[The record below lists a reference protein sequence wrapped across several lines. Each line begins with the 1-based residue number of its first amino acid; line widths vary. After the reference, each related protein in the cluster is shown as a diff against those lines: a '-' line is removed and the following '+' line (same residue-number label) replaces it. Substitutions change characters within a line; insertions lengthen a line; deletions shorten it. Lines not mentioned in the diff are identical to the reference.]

1 MEDTKLLTQI
11 FSKNLIQQ
19 LARRDMAQ
27 NELAKQLGVSATAVN
42 NWCKGH
48 SMPRMDKIDKIC
60 AILRIQRS
68 DLLQTKKSPNTAF
81 ESFRLPVIGSIA
93 GGVPIEAVADFSTE
107 DWEEIPAGWMTG
119 DHEYIALRVKGDS
132 MAPRITD
139 GDVVIILKQ
148 PDCNNGDIC
157 AVYVNGYEATLKK
170 ILKQSNG
177 GIVLQPLNP
186 AYEAKAYSKKECEEL
201 PVVILGRVIELRGK
215 F

>member
-1 MEDTKLLTQI
+1 
-11 FSKNLIQQ
+11 
-19 LARRDMAQ
+19 
-27 NELAKQLGVSATAVN
+27 
-42 NWCKGH
+42 
-48 SMPRMDKIDKIC
+48 
-60 AILRIQRS
+60 
-68 DLLQTKKSPNTAF
+68 
-81 ESFRLPVIGSIA
+81 
-93 GGVPIEAVADFSTE
+93 
-107 DWEEIPAGWMTG
+107 
-119 DHEYIALRVKGDS
+119 

-139 GDVVIILKQ
+139 GDVVIISKQ